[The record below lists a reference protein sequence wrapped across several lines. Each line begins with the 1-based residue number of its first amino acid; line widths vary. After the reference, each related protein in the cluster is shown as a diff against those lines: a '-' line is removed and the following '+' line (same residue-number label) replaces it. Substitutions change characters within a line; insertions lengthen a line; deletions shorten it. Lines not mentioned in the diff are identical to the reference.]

1 VRGGFAFLC
10 LGAILAA
17 LAGCDTISNGQNTS
31 SNKPDVFDY
40 VRSVDLAP
48 RTPETAQVGVASG
61 GRAPRAASYYGE
73 APAVQGAA
81 PASSGG
87 DGYELNFDNAPVTT
101 VAKVILGDILGSG
114 YTIDP
119 RVQGTVSLASG
130 QPVQKSDLLFVLES
144 ALRLSNVAMVKDTA
158 GYRLLPLSEAVGS
171 GRIDRGRPEPG
182 FGISVVPLRY
192 VNVATA
198 IKLFDNFA
206 TKPGMVRGDAARNIL
221 IFQGTAAERATA
233 VETVLTFD
241 VDWMRGQSVG
251 IYPIHN
257 ATPDPLIAELEKI
270 MGAAEGGPAQSLVKF
285 QSVARLNAIMV
296 VSSRP
301 ELLRTA
307 ATWISRL
314 DKTDTAS
321 SGVKVYRVKY
331 GDAKQLAGL
340 LNDIFTGQSG
350 GGGLDSP
357 VNQIAPGGGLSVSS
371 SGQGLGGGGLG
382 GTTSLSGARPSS
394 AGGTAAAATETRV
407 GETGFG
413 GPTPGRGR
421 LGSSVYAPAG
431 GASNFGGGGGGGP
444 AILPGVR
451 ITADVANNSLLIY
464 SNQENYRIIEQT
476 LYQLDRP
483 QLQVSIDATIAE
495 ITLNDSLK
503 YGVQYFIQSKDIG
516 AKPDSGSVDLV
527 NSATSAVLNRALPGF
542 NFLLGSEANPRII
555 LDALRSVSDVKVL
568 SAPSVVVLD
577 NQVATLQVGDQIPV
591 TTQSATSVIAPGAPI
606 VNNID
611 YRNTGVILRV
621 VPRIN
626 VNGNVLLDIEQEI
639 SNVAATPNANTLTP
653 TVSQRKVKSSIA
665 VATGQTVLLAGL
677 ISERQERNRAGIP
690 ILEQFDWLGDAFSH
704 QDSSTQ
710 RTELIIFIRPQ
721 IIRDGVDA
729 RRVAEELRSKLRGS
743 VESSRAP
750 LIQMPNKRPAPILQ

>member
-1 VRGGFAFLC
+1 M
-10 LGAILAA
+10 
-17 LAGCDTISNGQNTS
+17 
-31 SNKPDVFDY
+31 
-40 VRSVDLAP
+40 
-48 RTPETAQVGVASG
+48 
-61 GRAPRAASYYGE
+61 
-73 APAVQGAA
+73 QGAA
-81 PASSGG
+81 PATTGG

-101 VAKVILGDILGSG
+101 VAKVILGDILGAG

-119 RVQGTVSLASG
+119 RVQGTVSLSSG
-130 QPVQKSDLLFVLES
+130 QPVQKGDLLFVLES
-144 ALRLSNVAMVKDTA
+144 ALRLSNVAMVQDVS

-171 GRIDRGRPEPG
+171 GRVDAGRPQPG

-192 VNVATA
+192 VNVPTA

-206 TKPGMVRGDAARNIL
+206 TKPGMVRGDTARNIL

-233 VETVLTFD
+233 IETVLTFD

-257 ATPDPLIAELEKI
+257 ATPEPLITELEKI
-270 MGAAEGGPAQSLVKF
+270 MDAAEGGPAQNLVKF
-285 QSVARLNAIMV
+285 QTVTRLNAIMV

-301 ELLRTA
+301 ELLRKA
-307 ATWISRL
+307 ATWIARL

-321 SGVKVYRVKY
+321 AGVKVYRVKY

-340 LNDIFTGQSG
+340 LNDIFIGRSS
-350 GGGLDSP
+350 GGLDSP
-357 VNQIAPGGGLSVSS
+357 VNQIAPGGGLAVSS
-371 SGQGLGGGGLG
+371 SSTPTFGGGAGGLG
-382 GTTSLSGARPSS
+382 TSASGGRGQPTGA
-394 AGGTAAAATETRV
+394 GTAPAEPRA
-407 GETGFG
+407 GDTGLG
-413 GPTPGRGR
+413 SSTQQRGR
-421 LGSSVYAPAG
+421 LGSSAYSPGAG
-431 GASNFGGGGGGGP
+431 FGSGGGGGSGGAGGP

-451 ITADVANNSLLIY
+451 ITADAANNSLLIY

-516 AKPDSGSVDLV
+516 LKPDSGSVDLV
-527 NSATSAVLNRALPGF
+527 NAATSAVLSRALPGF

-555 LDALRSVSDVKVL
+555 LDALRAVSDVKVL

-639 SNVAATPNANTLTP
+639 SNVAPNATANTLTP

-677 ISERQERNRAGIP
+677 ISERQERGRSGIP
-690 ILEQFDWLGDAFSH
+690 VLEQFDWLGDAFSH
-704 QDSSTQ
+704 QNNSTE

-750 LIQMPNKRPAPILQ
+750 LIQLPNKRPAPILQ

>member
-1 VRGGFAFLC
+1 VT
-10 LGAILAA
+10 AICLAA
-17 LAGCDTISNGQNTS
+17 VGACSNGQDL
-31 SNKPDVFDY
+31 SNRANVFDY
-40 VRSVDLAP
+40 VRSVDLTP
-48 RTPETAQVGVASG
+48 RTPQSAEVGVAGG
-61 GRAPRAASYYGE
+61 GRAPRAESYYGD
-73 APAVQGAA
+73 APLVTGAI
-81 PASSGG
+81 PTSTNGEG
-87 DGYELNFDNAPVTT
+87 FELNFDNAPVTT
-101 VAKVILGDILGSG
+101 VAKVILGDILGAG

-119 RVQGTVSLASG
+119 RVQGTVSLSSG
-130 QPVQKSDLLFVLES
+130 QPVQKADLLFVLES
-144 ALRLSNVAMVKDTA
+144 ALRLSNVAMVKDTT
-158 GYRLLPLSEAVGS
+158 GFRLLPLAEAVGS
-171 GRIDRGRPEPG
+171 GHVDAPGTRPRPG
-182 FGISVVPLRY
+182 YGISVVPLRY

-257 ATPDPLIAELEKI
+257 ATPEPLIAELEKI
-270 MGAAEGGPAQSLVKF
+270 MGAAEGGPTQNVIKF
-285 QSVARLNAIMV
+285 QTVNRLNAIMV
-296 VSSRP
+296 VSSRAD
-301 ELLRTA
+301 LLKTA

-340 LNDIFTGQSG
+340 LNDIFIGRSS
-350 GGGLDSP
+350 GGLDSP
-357 VNQIAPGGGLSVSS
+357 VNQIAPGAGLAVASS
-371 SGQGLGGGGLG
+371 STQPGGISSLNAPRSQSAAAPAETRAGDTGLA
-382 GTTSLSGARPSS
+382 GASS
-394 AGGTAAAATETRV
+394 AGKRS
-407 GETGFG
+407 
-413 GPTPGRGR
+413 
-421 LGSSVYAPAG
+421 GSSIYAG
-431 GASNFGGGGGGGP
+431 GIATTSSGSNGD

-451 ITADVANNSLLIY
+451 IADVANNSLLVY
-464 SNQENYRIIEQT
+464 ANQENYRIIEQT

-483 QLQVSIDATIAE
+483 QMQVSIDATIAE

-503 YGVQYFIQSKDIG
+503 YGVQYFLQSKDIG
-516 AKPDSGSVDLV
+516 LKPDSGSVDLV
-527 NSATSAVLNRALPGF
+527 NSATSAVLSRALPGF
-542 NFLLGSEANPRII
+542 NFLLGSEANPRVV
-555 LDALRSVSDVKVL
+555 LDALRGVSDVKVL

-591 TTQSATSVIAPGAPI
+591 TTQSATSVVAPGAPI
-606 VNNID
+606 VSNID

-677 ISERQERNRAGIP
+677 ISERQERNRSGIP

-704 QDSSTQ
+704 QANSTQ

-743 VESSRAP
+743 VEPAIRP
-750 LIQMPNKRPAPILQ
+750 LIQLPNRRPAPVLQ

>member
-1 VRGGFAFLC
+1 M
-10 LGAILAA
+10 
-17 LAGCDTISNGQNTS
+17 AGCDTFSNGQNTS

-40 VRSVDLAP
+40 VRSVDLTP
-48 RTPETAQVGVASG
+48 RTPGTAQVGVAAG
-61 GRAPRAASYYGE
+61 GRAPRAESYYGSTPRVE
-73 APAVQGAA
+73 GAA
-81 PASSGG
+81 PAAAGG

-130 QPVQKSDLLFVLES
+130 QPVQKGDLLFVLES
-144 ALRLSNVAMVKDTA
+144 ALRLSNVAMVKDTT

-171 GRIDRGRPEPG
+171 GRVDTGRPEPG

-192 VNVATA
+192 VNVPTA

-251 IYPIHN
+251 IYPIRN
-257 ATPDPLIAELEKI
+257 ATPEPLVTELEKI

-285 QSVARLNAIMV
+285 QTVNRLNAIMV
-296 VSSRP
+296 VSSRAD
-301 ELLRTA
+301 LLRTA
-307 ATWISRL
+307 ATWIARL

-340 LNDIFTGQSG
+340 LNDIFIGHSG
-350 GGGLDSP
+350 SGLDSP
-357 VNQIAPGGGLSVSS
+357 VNQIAPGGGFAVSS
-371 SGQGLGGGGLG
+371 SSQGLGGGGF
-382 GTTSLSGARPSS
+382 
-394 AGGTAAAATETRV
+394 AGGTSLTGGRTAPVGAGGNAAPTETRV

-413 GPTPGRGR
+413 GPTAPRGR
-421 LGSSVYAPAG
+421 LGSSVYAPVGSVG
-431 GASNFGGGGGGGP
+431 GFGGGGAGGP

-451 ITADVANNSLLIY
+451 ITADTANNSLLIY
-464 SNQENYRIIEQT
+464 STQENYRIIEQT

-503 YGVQYFIQSKDIG
+503 YGVQYFLQSKDVG
-516 AKPDSGSVDLV
+516 LKPDSGSVDLV
-527 NSATSAVLNRALPGF
+527 NSATSAVLSRALPGF
-542 NFLLGSEANPRII
+542 NFLLGSESNPRII
-555 LDALRSVSDVKVL
+555 LDALRGVSNVKVL

-577 NQVATLQVGDQIPV
+577 NQVATLQVGDQIPI
-591 TTQSATSVIAPGAPI
+591 TTQSATAVTAPGAPI
-606 VNNID
+606 VSNID

-639 SNVAATPNANTLTP
+639 SNVAANSNANTLTP

-677 ISERQERNRAGIP
+677 ISERQEHNRSGIP

-704 QDSSTQ
+704 QDNSTQ

-743 VESSRAP
+743 VESSTRP
-750 LIQMPNKRPAPILQ
+750 LIRLPNNRPAPILQ

>member
-1 VRGGFAFLC
+1 VAFGCNHRCFVGAVRRGLIPIC
-10 LGAILAA
+10 LAA
-17 LAGCDTISNGQNTS
+17 GMAACSNGPNPYISNRA
-31 SNKPDVFDY
+31 DVFDY

-48 RTPETAQVGVASG
+48 RTPESEEVGIARG
-61 GRAPRAASYYGE
+61 GKAPRAESYYGDT
-73 APAVQGAA
+73 PLVTGAIPSA
-81 PASSGG
+81 TKSEGF
-87 DGYELNFDNAPVTT
+87 ELNFENAPVTT
-101 VAKVILGDILGSG
+101 VAKVILSDILGVG

-119 RVQGTVSLASG
+119 RVQGTVSLSSG
-130 QPVQKSDLLFVLES
+130 QPVPKADLLFVMES
-144 ALRLSNVAMVKDTA
+144 ALRLSNVAMVKDPT
-158 GYRLLPLSEAVGS
+158 GFRLLPLAEAVGS
-171 GRIDRGRPEPG
+171 GHVDGVGTAPRPG
-182 FGISVVPLRY
+182 YGISVVPLRY

-206 TKPGMVRGDAARNIL
+206 TKPGMVRGNAARNIL
-221 IFQGTAAERATA
+221 LFQGTAAERATA
-233 VETVLTFD
+233 VETVLAFD

-251 IYPIHN
+251 IYPVRN
-257 ATPDPLIAELEKI
+257 ATPEPIITELEKI
-270 MGAAEGGPAQSLVKF
+270 MGAGEGGPAQNVIKF
-285 QSVARLNAIMV
+285 QTVNRLNAIMV

-301 ELLRTA
+301 DLLRTA

-314 DKTDTAS
+314 DKIDTAS

-340 LNDIFTGQSG
+340 LNDIFIGHSSS
-350 GGGLDSP
+350 GLDSP
-357 VNQIAPGGGLSVSS
+357 VNQIAPGAGLAGTSS
-371 SGQGLGGGGLG
+371 SIQNGGITALNGPRAQPGAAPVDSHGPDAGLAATPAAGRRP
-382 GTTSLSGARPSS
+382 GTSIYAAGIGATSS
-394 AGGTAAAATETRV
+394 A
-407 GETGFG
+407 
-413 GPTPGRGR
+413 
-421 LGSSVYAPAG
+421 
-431 GASNFGGGGGGGP
+431 SNGD

-451 ITADVANNSLLIY
+451 ITPDVANNSLLVY
-464 SNQENYRIIEQT
+464 ANKENYRIIEQT

-503 YGVQYFIQSKDIG
+503 YGVQYFIQSKDLG
-516 AKPDSGSVDLV
+516 LKPDVGSVDLV
-527 NSATSAVLNRALPGF
+527 NSATSAVLSRALPGF
-542 NFLLGSEANPRII
+542 NFLLGSESNPRII
-555 LDALRSVSDVKVL
+555 LDALRAVSDVKVL

-606 VNNID
+606 VNNVD

-639 SNVAATPNANTLTP
+639 SNVAANANANTLTP

-677 ISERQERNRAGIP
+677 ISERQERGRTGIP
-690 ILEQFDWLGDAFSH
+690 VLEQLDWLGDAFSH
-704 QDSSTQ
+704 QNNSTQ

-743 VESSRAP
+743 VEPAIPP
-750 LIQMPNKRPAPILQ
+750 LIQLPNRRPAPVLQ